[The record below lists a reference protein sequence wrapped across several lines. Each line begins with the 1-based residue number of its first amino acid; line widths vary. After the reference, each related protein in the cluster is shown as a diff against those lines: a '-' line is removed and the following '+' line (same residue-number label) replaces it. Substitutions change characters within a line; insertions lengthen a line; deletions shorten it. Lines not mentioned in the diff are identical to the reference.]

1 MGKAKFKLS
10 EYAPSEHEEQ
20 AIVIAWADELAQWK
34 RYPEMAL
41 LYAIPNGGYALAG
54 DIARRS
60 AAAAKLRAE
69 GLRAGF
75 PDLCLPVARRGFWA
89 LYIEMK
95 STRKGAETSDDQLA
109 WMDALN
115 KAGNHA
121 VVCYG
126 HKEAQDKLIWYLSW
140 GGDAH
145 NKES

>member
-1 MGKAKFKLS
+1 MPAKRKLKLT
-10 EYAPSEHEEQ
+10 EFVPTEHQEQ
-20 AIVIAWADELAQWK
+20 SIVISWADELAQWK
-34 RYPEMAL
+34 RFPELSL

-54 DIARRS
+54 DVSRRS
-60 AAAAKLRAE
+60 AAAAKLRSE

-95 STRKGAETSDDQLA
+95 STRKGADVSLEQTQWIES
-109 WMDALN
+109 LN

-126 HKEAQDKLIWYLSW
+126 HKEAQDKLLWYLTY
-140 GGDAH
+140 GGD
-145 NKES
+145 K

>member
-1 MGKAKFKLS
+1 MSAKPKLKLT
-10 EYAPSEHEEQ
+10 EYAPSEHDEQ
-20 AIVIAWADELAQWK
+20 SIVIAWADELAQWK
-34 RYPEMAL
+34 RFPELEL

-54 DIARRS
+54 DVVRRS
-60 AAAAKLRAE
+60 AAAAKLRSE

-95 STRKGAETSDDQLA
+95 STRKGAEPSDGQNAWLA
-109 WMDALN
+109 ALN

-126 HKEAQDKLIWYLSW
+126 HKEAQVKLLWYLTY
-140 GGDAH
+140 GGD
-145 NKES
+145 ET